1 VAGALERSAQRQQ
14 EQQQGFGPPPLDRLD
29 GGALRTQLFATP
41 KPQPNPAAAAGSS
54 GGSLLG
60 TPVGGLLEGGSG
72 DAAATPGGDWGAT
85 PGPGVY
91 CVCGDYKYLSV
102 CILSCLSLSLL
113 ARSLVC

>member
-1 VAGALERSAQRQQ
+1 MLSIHLQGGVAGALERSAQRQQ

-41 KPQPNPAAAAGSS
+41 KPQPNPAAAGSS

-60 TPVGGLLEGGSG
+60 TPIGDLLEGGRGG
-72 DAAATPGGDWGAT
+72 DAAASTPGGDWGAT

-91 CVCGDYKYLSV
+91 RAVL
-102 CILSCLSLSLL
+102 CLL
-113 ARSLVC
+113 